1 MGGDPDR
8 TTEGSLPGA
17 VGGDADCFIRLSNS
31 GVTTIQSVRQSKM
44 TQNQA
49 RVFSKS
55 IQVNHC
61 QQTVEISAPAIGR
74 PAVRTSG
81 GFYRGNIE
89 SFSETGPSSSF
100 MFQHDSVSFFR
111 SDYAVVIIEVN
122 CFFFLFYFMY
132 FSYRPTLGEEPPE
145 LVGTSFCH
153 CCL

>member
-1 MGGDPDR
+1 M
-8 TTEGSLPGA
+8 
-17 VGGDADCFIRLSNS
+17 F
-31 GVTTIQSVRQSKM
+31 
-44 TQNQA
+44 
-49 RVFSKS
+49 FKS
-55 IQVNHC
+55 IKVNHC

-89 SFSETGPSSSF
+89 SFSETGPGSSF
-100 MFQHDSVSFFR
+100 MFQHDSVSSFR
-111 SDYAVVIIEVN
+111 SDYAVVIIEN
-122 CFFFLFYFMY
+122 NFYFFYFMY